1 MRYAKKRVRLTAVF
15 AGLAMVALAACGSD
29 DSSDGGGDPTTEPAA
44 GGSDL
49 SGASFTVGSKE
60 FTEQLIMGQI
70 TRLAL
75 EDAGAD
81 VTDET
86 GITGTANVRKAL
98 EAGQIDT
105 YWEYTGTGFGEILGN
120 EITEAPT
127 DQQELFDTVAQMD
140 LEQNNIQWT
149 ALAPVN
155 NTYALAT
162 ASSTSEELGVTT
174 LSDYAG
180 LVGSD
185 PDGASL
191 CAASEFIN
199 RSDGLP
205 GVAKAYGFEPAD
217 VPTTEVDLS
226 LVFTEVPS
234 GGSCNFGEVF
244 ATDGRIPANEMVVL
258 EDDKAFFPIYNLALT
273 VTKDV
278 YDANAE
284 ALDAIFNPIAEALDT
299 ETLQGLNAQV
309 DVDGLLP
316 EEVAEAWL
324 EENGFLG

>member
-1 MRYAKKRVRLTAVF
+1 M
-15 AGLAMVALAACGSD
+15 
-29 DSSDGGGDPTTEPAA
+29 
-44 GGSDL
+44 
-49 SGASFTVGSKE
+49 SFTVGSKE
-60 FTEQLIMGQI
+60 FTEQLVMGQI
-70 TRLAL
+70 TLMAL
-75 EDAGAD
+75 ENAGAE

-98 EAGQIDT
+98 EAGQIDM

-127 DQQELFDTVAQMD
+127 DQQEMFDAVAKQD
-140 LEQNNIQWT
+140 LAENNIQWT

-162 ASSTSEELGVTT
+162 TASASEEFQVTT

-180 LVGSD
+180 LVASD

-205 GVAKAYGFEPAD
+205 GVAEAYGFDPAE

-273 VTKDV
+273 VPKDV
-278 YDANAE
+278 YDPNAE
-284 ALDAIFNPIAEALDT
+284 ALDAIFGPIAEALDT
-299 ETLQGLNAQV
+299 QTLQGLNAQV

-316 EEVAEAWL
+316 EEVAQAWL
-324 EENGFLG
+324 EENGFIG